1 METSIRPEAA
11 EPRPKLARWLGL
23 NRITNA
29 AAGRALGVSG
39 EAVRKWCLP
48 FSDAGRQVPGLAQME
63 RIVEWTAGAV
73 LPADFY
79 PPRLNGAAE
88 AAAQPE
94 AAQ

>member
-1 METSIRPEAA
+1 MESPIRPETADA
-11 EPRPKLARWLGL
+11 LPKLARWLGL
-23 NRITNA
+23 NRINNA

-48 FSDAGRQVPGLAQME
+48 FTDSGRQVPGLAQME
-63 RIVEWTAGAV
+63 RIVQWTGGAV
-73 LPADFY
+73 VPADFY
-79 PPRLNGAAE
+79 PPRLNGFAD